1 MIQYSSLDKAIGCS
15 SHFKNGIRLKSL
27 LIILLTLFFGQ
38 RVFATA
44 QSPDRIIYNGNEYA
58 LHSNPLESFFEKNPD
73 KRPKGGIMSTALWR
87 GYIAT
92 FEIRDNQLFLKDI
105 KIMVADTT
113 KNENNRNYT
122 WKSVIDEVFPNQN
135 EVKIDWLTGILVIPQ
150 GKIVNYVHM
159 GYASTYEKYILLEFD
174 KGDLKSEKHF
184 DAIEYEKFKER
195 QFQAFKKTEEYK
207 KISESLRKEGGG
219 SKKFIESFLK
229 IYVIEY
235 SSKILTE

>member
-1 MIQYSSLDKAIGCS
+1 MILYSNLDKAMDCR
-15 SHFKNGIRLKSL
+15 NGTRLKRL

-38 RVFATA
+38 SVFATA

-58 LHSNPLESFFEKNPD
+58 LHSNPLESFFEKNPE
-73 KRPKGGIMSTALWR
+73 KRPEGGIISTGLWR

-92 FEIRDNQLFLKDI
+92 FEIRDKQLFLKDI
-105 KIMVADTT
+105 EIMLEDTT
-113 KNENNRNYT
+113 KSENNRNYI
-122 WKSVIDEVFPNQN
+122 WKSVIDKVFPNQN
-135 EVKIDWLTGILVIPQ
+135 EIKIDWLTGILVIPQ
-150 GKIVNYVHM
+150 GKLVNYVHM
-159 GYASTYEKYILLEFD
+159 GYASTYENYILLEID
-174 KGDLKSEKHF
+174 KGDLKNEKHF

-207 KISESLRKEGGG
+207 KISESLRKEGR
-219 SKKFIESFLK
+219 SSRKFIDSFLK